1 VCCTQSDNG
10 RRRSD
15 DSADRGNAESKRG
28 SRKSSLTPFLLLCY
42 LTALVLVADFRFKAK
57 ILPMHEIIH
66 YLDEAEND
74 LYQDWLDSL
83 RDRVAK
89 VAIIKRVARM
99 EVGLFGDCKPLREGV
114 WELKVD
120 VGAAY
125 RVYYAH
131 VGNRVIMLT
140 SGADKKSQ
148 SRDIERA
155 VKLLKDWEKRNG

>member
-1 VCCTQSDNG
+1 MGQACGSG
-10 RRRSD
+10 RP
-15 DSADRGNAESKRG
+15 ADKQGVTPGR
-28 SRKSSLTPFLLLCY
+28 LTPSIVNRGKLCGLLY
-42 LTALVLVADFRFKAK
+42 FALKLKWG
-57 ILPMHEIIH
+57 MHEIIH

-89 VAIIKRVARM
+89 LAIIKRVARM
-99 EVGLFGDCKPLREGV
+99 EVGLFGDCKPLRDGV

-120 VGAAY
+120 VGAGY

-131 VGNRVIMLT
+131 VGNMVIMLT
-140 SGADKKSQ
+140 SGGDKKSQ